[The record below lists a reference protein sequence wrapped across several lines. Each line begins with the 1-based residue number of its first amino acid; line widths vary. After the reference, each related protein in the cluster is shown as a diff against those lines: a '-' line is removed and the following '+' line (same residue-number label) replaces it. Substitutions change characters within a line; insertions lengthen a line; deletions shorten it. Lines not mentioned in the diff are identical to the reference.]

1 MDTLWQR
8 ITFNAKEQMYSD
20 KTQET
25 SLREQIADL
34 INKFDEI
41 RNKTEEWDVKRL
53 ASITITKLEE
63 ACMFWI
69 KTLTYN
75 K

>member
-1 MDTLWQR
+1 MNTLGER
-8 ITFNAKEQMYSD
+8 ITFNGKAQMYSD

-25 SLREQIADL
+25 SLREQIAVL

-41 RNKTEEWDVKRL
+41 RNQTEEWDVKRL
-53 ASITITKLEE
+53 ASITISKLEE
-63 ACMFWI
+63 ACMFGV

>member
-1 MDTLWQR
+1 MNTLWQR

-41 RNKTEEWDVKRL
+41 RNQTEEWDVKRL
-53 ASITITKLEE
+53 ASITISKLEE